1 MRWAL
6 NRQSILGSVKPLR
19 YVIMIDDDVYIHLP
33 RLLSLLALSSGVR
46 DYRGEVSAKVYG

>member
-6 NRQSILGSVKPLR
+6 HRQSILGSVKPLR
-19 YVIMIDDDVYIHLP
+19 YVIMIDDDVYIRLP
-33 RLLSLLALSSGVR
+33 RLLSLLALGSGVR

>member
-19 YVIMIDDDVYIHLP
+19 YVIMIDDDVYIRLP
-33 RLLSLLALSSGVR
+33 RLLSLLALGSGVR